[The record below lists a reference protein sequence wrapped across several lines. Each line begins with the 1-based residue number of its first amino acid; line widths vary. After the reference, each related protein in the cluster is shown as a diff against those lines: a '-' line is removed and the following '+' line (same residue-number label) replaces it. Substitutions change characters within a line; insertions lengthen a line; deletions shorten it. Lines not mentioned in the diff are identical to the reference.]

1 MTGDAARR
9 QERQRRFKL
18 GLRSETLAA
27 LYLNAKGYRVLARRF
42 KTPVGEIDIVAA
54 RGRRLAFVEVKRR
67 TTLDEAANSVTPQ
80 AQRRMIRAAQYW
92 LGRWPKYESHDPCF
106 DVVLLAPGRWPKH
119 LQDAFGVPDDMWTP

>member
-92 LGRWPKYESHDPCF
+92 LGRWPKYASHDPCF
-106 DVVLLAPGRWPKH
+106 DVVLLAPRQWPKH